1 MKILIA
7 MTLGTLLLTGCSDGS
22 DNNRIVLPPQD
33 PPAEPPVEPPA
44 TLTSFAGFTR
54 TLFSRNEND
63 TPEGINQLEFNQDAA
78 DDDFSDLLQ

>member
-22 DNNRIVLPPQD
+22 DNNRVVRPPEG
-33 PPAEPPVEPPA
+33 PPTEPPVEPPM
-44 TLTSFAGFTR
+44 TMTSFAGFTR
-54 TLFSRNEND
+54 ALFSRSEND
-63 TPEGINQLEFNQDAA
+63 APDDINQLEFNQDAA